1 MTGETDKKDKDES
14 RKIAIALISL
24 VLVAVIG
31 GLLLLPALG
40 EIVSVHMS
48 PGLGMRDAAV
58 ISFFITIALLIVFA
72 ISSGDGLL
80 GELQFMLAGFFAFF
94 VIIWL
99 MIAWVF

>member
-1 MTGETDKKDKDES
+1 MVGETDKKDKDES
-14 RKIAIALISL
+14 RKILIALISL
-24 VLVAVIG
+24 VLVAAIG
-31 GLLLLPALG
+31 ALLLLPALG

-58 ISFFITIALLIVFA
+58 ISFFISIALLIVFA

-80 GELQFMLAGFFAFF
+80 GELQFMIAGFFAFF

-99 MIAWVF
+99 MIAWIF

>member
-1 MTGETDKKDKDES
+1 MVGETDRKDKDES
-14 RKIAIALISL
+14 RKIVIALIAL
-24 VLVAVIG
+24 VLVALLG
-31 GLLLLPALG
+31 ALLLLPALA
-40 EIVSVHMS
+40 EIVAVHFT

-58 ISFFITIALLIVFA
+58 LSFFITIALLIVFA

-99 MIAWVF
+99 LLAWVF